1 MQLSA
6 FEPFVSLYVALAALW
21 VALAWLSFR
30 AKRRVRRE
38 GVWLSEPGC
47 IGNSYE
53 LLRRIG
59 TGSTSNR
66 DQQSRWRDVPVSR
79 EGIGATLMAFLA
91 VALVGWGW

>member
-21 VALAWLSFR
+21 IALACLSFR
-30 AKRRVRRE
+30 AKRRARRE
-38 GVWLSEPGC
+38 DLWLSEPGC
-47 IGNSYE
+47 VGNSYE

-59 TGSTSNR
+59 EASTIDR
-66 DQQSRWRDVPVSR
+66 EHHSRWRDVPVSR

-91 VALVGWGW
+91 VALVGWGG